1 MERGKTFVMSYSCG
15 KDSTLAL
22 HKMLAAGHT
31 PLALLVMFNPEAGR
45 SYFHGADHA
54 LLARYAEALQIP
66 LLPVDTAGETY
77 HLSME
82 AALREAVVERYPRES
97 FQAYYPL
104 WQRGREENVREVL
117 ALGYRCVIKSLNNTL
132 LPRSLLGR
140 VLDEDVLAEME
151 RCGIDLC
158 GENGEYHTLVVDGPV
173 FHKQVTYQTG
183 KILDFGEYSLCDIF

>member
-1 MERGKTFVMSYSCG
+1 MERGKTYVMSYSCG

-77 HLSME
+77 HHGGG
-82 AALREAVVERYPRES
+82 AARGEGAGRGGGLLR
-97 FQAYYPL
+97 
-104 WQRGREENVREVL
+104 
-117 ALGYRCVIKSLNNTL
+117 
-132 LPRSLLGR
+132 
-140 VLDEDVLAEME
+140 
-151 RCGIDLC
+151 
-158 GENGEYHTLVVDGPV
+158 
-173 FHKQVTYQTG
+173 
-183 KILDFGEYSLCDIF
+183 

>member
-1 MERGKTFVMSYSCG
+1 MLKKSPGPGEKGGKIMERGKTFVMSYSCG

-82 AALREAVVERYPRES
+82 AALREAKAQGAPVSGKARPAARSPQE
-97 FQAYYPL
+97 QAAGAPPASSEP
-104 WQRGREENVREVL
+104 RGR
-117 ALGYRCVIKSLNNTL
+117 
-132 LPRSLLGR
+132 
-140 VLDEDVLAEME
+140 
-151 RCGIDLC
+151 
-158 GENGEYHTLVVDGPV
+158 
-173 FHKQVTYQTG
+173 
-183 KILDFGEYSLCDIF
+183 